1 MVVHEFM
8 KLGFQQ
14 TFLREII
21 CKHLTIVKN
30 YQSCTFSVKLITK
43 ESCYVLTKVEI
54 YRILIWKKKKSSK
67 CVCLLILTP
76 SAIVENIAWKA
87 SRSKF
92 TSHWKGIS
100 ERKRGRCISQCGN
113 CEDLLSQ
120 FYSKNSEKSTYF
132 LLNYNIYKLF
142 SRNFYL

>member
-1 MVVHEFM
+1 M
-8 KLGFQQ
+8 KLGFQL
-14 TFLREII
+14 TILREIT
-21 CKHLTIVKN
+21 CKCKIIKSYWTCPFFREIN
-30 YQSCTFSVKLITK
+30 YKRSLLRFDENWNLQN
-43 ESCYVLTKVEI
+43 
-54 YRILIWKKKKSSK
+54 LIWKKKSSK
-67 CVCLLILTP
+67 CVCILILTP

-132 LLNYNIYKLF
+132 LLNYNTNCFNEIFTCK
-142 SRNFYL
+142 